1 MSAFYYTEAIMKKI
15 FLISVILMLG
25 AGLFAQ
31 GITGR
36 GSSEDYGDVEQFE
49 ANKTKT
55 EVIVPKDFHT
65 EDTTA
70 SVKIEYSPVHDE
82 VRIYYE
88 CMNVTYDEG
97 QAMNAVLECLND
109 FRIEKDYNRYYNL
122 RDPKTSFKKDDK
134 GRRKAIYMRYVKFV
148 R

>member
-1 MSAFYYTEAIMKKI
+1 MKKI

-36 GSSEDYGDVEQFE
+36 GSSEDYGDIEQFE
-49 ANKTKT
+49 ANKLKT
-55 EVIVPKDFHT
+55 EVIVPKNFHS

-70 SVKIEYSPVHDE
+70 SVRIEYQPIHDE

-88 CMNVTYDEG
+88 CMYVTYDRGE
-97 QAMNAVLECLND
+97 AMNAVLECLND
-109 FRIEKDYNRYYNL
+109 FQIEHKYNL
-122 RDPKTSFKKDDK
+122 YKYLRDDKESFKKDDK
-134 GRRKAIYMRYVKFV
+134 GRRKAVYFSHVKFY